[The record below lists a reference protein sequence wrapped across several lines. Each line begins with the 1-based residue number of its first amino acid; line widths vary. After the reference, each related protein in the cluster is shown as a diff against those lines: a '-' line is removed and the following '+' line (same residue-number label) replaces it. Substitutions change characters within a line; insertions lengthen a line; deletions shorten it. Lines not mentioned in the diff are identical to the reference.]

1 MKKLSRIAA
10 LLAAT
15 AMLFGAISCSNGD
28 DAGGDPV
35 DPDQSGPSATFKS
48 ETVEVDFQ
56 GVTVV
61 SITDGKVADD
71 SIVSCEIKD
80 GTKVFITSK
89 KAGTTTVTAKITV
102 KVENVEQPGTGTI
115 TVTVADTGKITYV
128 PNWEGE
134 GDPTDPEN
142 PDVPA
147 TATNVS
153 FDLTKEGSYATQISA
168 IQGTPIKTTTT
179 GITDGAIYLTQDETL
194 VGSDETTKIVLYS
207 ASSANQLKY
216 NSDTA
221 GLIMKTK
228 TSPSMEIQ
236 GIVGNVKV
244 TVKWAINGKKP
255 ANDRTISVKIGDN
268 EVITVGNSDTVSV
281 ASTPVQMENI
291 SGTFDFG
298 TGGKTVTIDTSNEL
312 GVTGI
317 IIEPVTE

>member
-15 AMLFGAISCSNGD
+15 AMLFGAVSCSNGD
-28 DAGGDPV
+28 DTGGDPV
-35 DPDQSGPSATFKS
+35 EPDQSGPSATFTS
-48 ETVEVDFQ
+48 QTVKVDFQ

-61 SITDGKVADD
+61 SITDGKVADE
-71 SIVSCEIKD
+71 SIVTANIANNEI
-80 GTKVFITSK
+80 TLTSK
-89 KAGTTTVTAKITV
+89 KAGTTTLTAKVTV
-102 KVENVEQPGTGTI
+102 KVDNIDQPGTGTI
-115 TVTVADTGKITYV
+115 TVTVDDTGKITYKPDWV
-128 PNWEGE
+128 GD
-134 GDPTDPEN
+134 GDPTDP
-142 PDVPA
+142 DPA
-147 TATNVS
+147 TATSVS
-153 FDLTKEGSYATQISA
+153 FDLTKAGSYATQISA
-168 IQGTPIKTTTT
+168 IQGTPTKTNT

-194 VGSDETTKIVLYS
+194 VGSDGTTKIVLYS
-207 ASSANQLKY
+207 ADSTNQLKY

-244 TVKWAINGKKP
+244 TVQWAINGAKP
-255 ANDRTISVKIGDN
+255 ANDRNISVKIGDN
-268 EVITVGNSDTVSV
+268 DLITVGNSDTVSA
-281 ASTPVQMENI
+281 ASTPVQMEAI

-317 IIEPVTE
+317 TIEPVTE